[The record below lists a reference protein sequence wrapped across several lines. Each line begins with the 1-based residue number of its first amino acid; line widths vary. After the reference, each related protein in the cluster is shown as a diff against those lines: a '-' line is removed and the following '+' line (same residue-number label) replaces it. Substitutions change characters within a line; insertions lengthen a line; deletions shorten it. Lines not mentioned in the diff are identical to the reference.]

1 MPQIECESID
11 TVELLNAIMGD
22 CGFVPIRPL
31 PPVDMHMSGVRSAKF
46 RPLAGIPTAQL
57 YPIGASIAF
66 RLEGHF
72 IFKINRGDIVF
83 IRSND
88 APH

>member
-1 MPQIECESID
+1 MRQIECDPID
-11 TVELLNAIMGD
+11 TVEYLNAYMAG
-22 CGFVPIRPL
+22 CGFVPIRPF
-31 PPVDMHMSGVRSAKF
+31 PPLDMHMSGVRSARF
-46 RPLAGIPTAQL
+46 RPLAGIPTEQL

-72 IFKINRGDIVF
+72 KFYINRGDIVF